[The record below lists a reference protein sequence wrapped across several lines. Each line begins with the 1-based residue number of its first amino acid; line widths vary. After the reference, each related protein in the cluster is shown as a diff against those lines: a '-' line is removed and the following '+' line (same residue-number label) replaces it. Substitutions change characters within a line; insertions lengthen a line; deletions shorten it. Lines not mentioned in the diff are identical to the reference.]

1 MLSAADG
8 CGTGFRIVP
17 ATGFLGGDRLCRIE
31 TESRWVGEPGEAEV
45 RGGEAVTAAMVLA
58 DGPAHVE

>member
-1 MLSAADG
+1 M
-8 CGTGFRIVP
+8 
-17 ATGFLGGDRLCRIE
+17 E
-31 TESRWVGEPGEAEV
+31 TESRWIGEPGEAEV